1 MIQFYFDPI
10 SPYAWL
16 ASSQIAR
23 IESVTGQQ
31 VEFVPI
37 LFAGLLKAHGHK
49 GPAEIPAKRDY
60 TFKDVLRRASA
71 YGLTVEGPPSHPFNP
86 LLALRACVAV
96 DDLEMRKRFAIELMN
111 QCWSKGLDIT
121 EASSVASI
129 AKACQLEVDGIEIDV
144 VSLASQSD
152 IKQGLIANTEN
163 AIANG
168 FFGVPVFYV
177 DGEQF
182 WGDDRIDTLLRFIA
196 GDKHNDEQLAKMLAR
211 PSGI

>member
-1 MIQFYFDPI
+1 
-10 SPYAWL
+10 
-16 ASSQIAR
+16 
-23 IESVTGQQ
+23 
-31 VEFVPI
+31 
-37 LFAGLLKAHGHK
+37 
-49 GPAEIPAKRDY
+49 
-60 TFKDVLRRASA
+60 
-71 YGLTVEGPPSHPFNP
+71 
-86 LLALRACVAV
+86 
-96 DDLEMRKRFAIELMN
+96 
-111 QCWSKGLDIT
+111 
-121 EASSVASI
+121 VASI

>member
-96 DDLEMRKRFAIELMN
+96 DDLEMRKRFAIELMRL
-111 QCWSKGLDIT
+111 GYYR
-121 EASSVASI
+121 
-129 AKACQLEVDGIEIDV
+129 
-144 VSLASQSD
+144 SL
-152 IKQGLIANTEN
+152 
-163 AIANG
+163 
-168 FFGVPVFYV
+168 FG
-177 DGEQF
+177 G
-182 WGDDRIDTLLRFIA
+182 
-196 GDKHNDEQLAKMLAR
+196 KHC
-211 PSGI
+211 